1 MDDFHLPLAFP
12 LHVILRCSCFAEFCD
27 PAFVAL
33 FDLLLLERIRAARD
47 GDWQTCDAGN
57 DAKPRNRTNAAPETA
72 RELAD
77 DAYAIDHALSAS

>member
-1 MDDFHLPLAFP
+1 MTFT
-12 LHVILRCSCFAEFCD
+12 C
-27 PAFVAL
+27 
-33 FDLLLLERIRAARD
+33 LLLFPYMSFCGVLA
-47 GDWQTCDAGN
+47 WQTCDAGN